1 MAWGDFGVMY
11 PSAELSEFS
20 SGTSR
25 RLTEK
30 AITDI
35 TRNLLDVDGVVLTN
49 EIPTDTTNFYF
60 EFILLGYYFKV
71 KYSELIKVISNW
83 KTLYVGIKLHE
94 TTGDIVYTELLVDDS
109 NKEHL
114 GLYFGN
120 DILTDCNISIKIL
133 EKDDEDNVKIPD
145 DSRIKFVPDS
155 VKGLFDI
162 KHITCGTI

>member
-60 EFILLGYYFKV
+60 GEM
-71 KYSELIKVISNW
+71 SN
-83 KTLYVGIKLHE
+83 Y
-94 TTGDIVYTELLVDDS
+94 
-109 NKEHL
+109 
-114 GLYFGN
+114 
-120 DILTDCNISIKIL
+120 
-133 EKDDEDNVKIPD
+133 
-145 DSRIKFVPDS
+145 
-155 VKGLFDI
+155 
-162 KHITCGTI
+162 